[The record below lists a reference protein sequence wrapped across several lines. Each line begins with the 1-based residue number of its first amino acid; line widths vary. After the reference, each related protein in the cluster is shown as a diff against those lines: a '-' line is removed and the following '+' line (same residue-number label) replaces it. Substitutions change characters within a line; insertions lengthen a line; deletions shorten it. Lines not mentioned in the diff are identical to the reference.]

1 MGMSRSYAVV
11 HVLLKHGVN
20 ICMEDGKILHARRG
34 CRHSATS
41 AQGALGLDW
50 VMLSVL
56 SILSLSYIMR
66 WS

>member
-1 MGMSRSYAVV
+1 MSRSYAVV
-11 HVLLKHGVN
+11 CVLLEHGVN
-20 ICMEDGKILHARRG
+20 TCVEDGEILHARRG
-34 CRHSATS
+34 CRRSATS

>member
-1 MGMSRSYAVV
+1 MV
-11 HVLLKHGVN
+11 HVLLEYGMN
-20 ICMEDGKILHARRG
+20 ICMEDSEILHARRG
-34 CRHSATS
+34 CRRSATS

>member
-1 MGMSRSYAVV
+1 MA
-11 HVLLKHGVN
+11 HVLLKHGMN
-20 ICMEDGKILHARRG
+20 ICMEDGEILHARRG